1 MCRAGKVAQ
10 SLQCLPPSEKT
21 RVCSQEALR
30 SKMAR
35 KVGTGTSQLP
45 ADALTSLV
53 SSRPMTMRHPVS
65 KEMDHVPEGNGQGS
79 PLLMHVDAHPAPIYK
94 HTGSRAKNKI

>member
-35 KVGTGTSQLP
+35 KVGTGDLP
-45 ADALTSLV
+45 APCRRSNLIGELQANDNETPRLKGDGPCS
-53 SSRPMTMRHPVS
+53 
-65 KEMDHVPEGNGQGS
+65 
-79 PLLMHVDAHPAPIYK
+79 
-94 HTGSRAKNKI
+94 